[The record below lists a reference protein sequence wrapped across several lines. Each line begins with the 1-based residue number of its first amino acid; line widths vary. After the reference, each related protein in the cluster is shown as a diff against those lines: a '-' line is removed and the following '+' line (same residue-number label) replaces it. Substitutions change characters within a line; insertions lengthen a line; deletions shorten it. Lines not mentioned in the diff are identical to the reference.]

1 MKSIGI
7 ALGGGGVR
15 GLAHV
20 LAIEVFD
27 EFGIVPKAIAG
38 TSIGSLIGAL
48 YASGRSGREIREG
61 VREHI
66 ILKEDRFQELR
77 RKRRTLFQ
85 WLKFFRPAPTHGAI
99 LSPDGF
105 LHYLLDQ
112 LAVETFE
119 ELKIPFYVVATDY
132 DARERVIFEQGPLL
146 PALKASMAIPGV
158 FEPVVHEGRVLVD
171 GGVVENL
178 PHPVIAGKCDAVIA
192 IDVIPSAVPGNGEPP
207 KMIDSLLGTF
217 DTMTERATKEA
228 VENYPPAIYLRT
240 NPKGI
245 RILDFDRIEEVYDQA
260 APAMDELRRKLEL
273 LLDRG
278 SEGSD
283 S

>member
-27 EFGIVPKAIAG
+27 EFGLVPKAIAG
-38 TSIGSLIGAL
+38 TSMGSLIGAL
-48 YASGRSGREIREG
+48 YASGISGAEIREG

-77 RKRRTLFQ
+77 RKRRNLFQ
-85 WLKFFRPAPTHGAI
+85 WLKFFRPVPTHGAV

-105 LHYLLDQ
+105 LRYLLDQ

-119 ELKIPFYVVATDY
+119 ELKIPFYAVATDFE
-132 DARERVIFEQGPLL
+132 ARERVVFEKGPLL

-178 PHPVIAGKCDAVIA
+178 PHSVLVGKCDAIIA
-192 IDVIPSAVPGNGEPP
+192 IDVTPTRRPGTGEPP
-207 KMIDSLLGTF
+207 KMIDALLGTF
-217 DTMTERATKEA
+217 DTMTERATREA
-228 VENYPPAIYLRT
+228 VQKCPPAIYLQT
-240 NPKGI
+240 NPDGI
-245 RILDFDRIEEVYDQA
+245 RILDFDRIEDVYEQA
-260 APAMDELRRKLEL
+260 AKPMDELRRQLEAL
-273 LLDRG
+273 LKNE
-278 SEGSD
+278 SE
-283 S
+283 